1 MVLCK
6 INKHRNF
13 ILFYFI
19 MCVGVLS
26 ACYIPYL
33 QSGGKKSDLD
43 ALGLNLQT
51 LVSCHVAVGN
61 SSIF

>member
-19 MCVGVLS
+19 MCTRD
-26 ACYIPYL
+26 
-33 QSGGKKSDLD
+33 GK
-43 ALGLNLQT
+43 GT
-51 LVSCHVAVGN
+51 GMHTGPT
-61 SSIF
+61 